1 LLTCC
6 TAAEQTTQLVL
17 DLQNIAHDAG
27 HPVPLAIAIDQENGG
42 VNSLYDEIYIRQF
55 PSAMGLAATGSKEL
69 ANDVATA
76 TGQELNSVGVNWILG
91 PVLDVLTNVRNQPL
105 GVRAIGDDPQ
115 EVSNYGAEFI
125 KGYQKAGVVTC
136 GKHFPS
142 YGNLEFFGAPT
153 DVPIITD
160 SLEQL
165 SQSALVPFRNAVIQG
180 LDAMMVGGVAMSSG
194 NMNVMHAC
202 LSERIVEELL
212 RRDLHFNGVVVSEC
226 LEMEALSHN
235 IGVGGGTVMAVKAGC
250 DVVLLCRS
258 FSVQQEAIGGLK
270 LGVEN
275 GTIERSRIVQS
286 LTRVLA
292 MKSKCTSWDKALK
305 PGGVVSLAKLLP
317 QHSALSTT
325 AYNESITVVRDQ
337 KQYLPLTKTID
348 QHEELLLLTPL
359 LKPLPTSAAFKTL
372 GETNDAPSHEHHS
385 AWEASASVMSGE
397 RVFRELG
404 RSLARQRKG
413 RLLHASY
420 TANGLRPDHESLI
433 NRASAVIV
441 VTANAG
447 QNRYQHAFTKHVAML
462 CKSAT
467 TNVGDH
473 KEKPCIVIA
482 VSSPSDFATDSSIG
496 TYICTFDFTETA
508 QQALVKVLYG
518 ELTPNG
524 GLPGT
529 MRQSQ
534 RTNQTRQHWL
544 VENFNEERD
553 ALPLDML
560 LETIQGDQSQE
571 TSALVGASSDTFLLH
586 TSHVDEAHFVVRNSS
601 TKELYGFCSTYY
613 FRSVGI
619 GVIGSIIV
627 DPSRRNLSIGHS
639 LHSRA
644 IRSLLQKKGVKK
656 VQLGSRLPSI
666 YLGIPSDDPLH
677 RKRLRKWFANMGWNV
692 SVSRP
697 VCTMIL
703 RDLSSWRPPEGL
715 GHTLSNP
722 DVKYDLVTGT
732 EYVEAMIDHIKP
744 NSRQGALEVYQLALA
759 DKANCG
765 VIRAKRA
772 EDGSI
777 LGSVIIYKGGS
788 KLSGF
793 VPVLADQWFAAGGIS
808 SLIVSKSVA
817 ESTSLIQGL
826 ILLGIRQIK
835 KQGSAMVILDNVR
848 LF

>member
-1 LLTCC
+1 
-6 TAAEQTTQLVL
+6 
-17 DLQNIAHDAG
+17 
-27 HPVPLAIAIDQENGG
+27 VPLAIAIDQENGG

-55 PSAMGLAATGSKEL
+55 PSAMGLAATGSKKL
-69 ANDVATA
+69 ANEVATA

-115 EVSNYGAEFI
+115 DVSNYGAEFI
-125 KGYQKAGVVTC
+125 KGYQKAGLATC

-165 SQSALVPFRNAVIQG
+165 SQSALIPFRNAVAQG

-250 DVVLLCRS
+250 DIVLLCRS
-258 FSVQQEAIGGLK
+258 FSVQQEAISGLK

-286 LTRVLA
+286 LTRVLT

-305 PGGVVSLAKLLP
+305 PAGVASLAKLLP
-317 QHSALSTT
+317 QHSTLSTT

-337 KQYLPLTKTID
+337 KQYLPLTKAID
-348 QHEELLLLTPL
+348 QHKELLLLTPL

-372 GETNDAPSHEHHS
+372 GESNDAASHERHS

-404 RSLARQRKG
+404 RSLARQRNG

-420 TANGLRPDHESLI
+420 TANGLRPDHETLI

-447 QNRYQHAFTKHVAML
+447 QNRYQHGFTKYVAML
-462 CKSAT
+462 CKLAS
-467 TNVGDH
+467 TNVADH
-473 KEKPCIVIA
+473 KEKPCIVVA

-518 ELTPNG
+518 ELTPSG

-529 MRQSQ
+529 LRQSQ
-534 RTNQTRQHWL
+534 SANQTRQHWL

-553 ALPLDML
+553 SLPLDTL
-560 LETIQGDQSQE
+560 LQITHGNQSQE
-571 TSALVGASSDTFLLH
+571 TSVLAGASSNTFLLH

-613 FRSVGI
+613 FRSVGT
-619 GVIGSIIV
+619 GVIGPIIV

-644 IRSLLQKKGVKK
+644 IRSLLQKKGIKTF
-656 VQLGSRLPSI
+656 QLGSRLPSI
-666 YLGIPSDDPLH
+666 YLGIPSADPLH
-677 RKRLRKWFANMGWNV
+677 RKRLRQWFANMGWNV
-692 SVSRP
+692 SLSQP
-697 VCTMIL
+697 VCSMIL

-732 EYVEAMIDHIKP
+732 EYVDAMIDHIKP
-744 NSRQGALEVYQLALA
+744 NSRQGLLEVYQLALA

-772 EDGSI
+772 EDGWI

-788 KLSGF
+788 NLGGF
-793 VPVLADQWFAAGGIS
+793 VSALADQRFVAGGIS
-808 SLIVSKSVA
+808 SLVISQSA
-817 ESTSLIQGL
+817 SESTSLIQGL

-835 KQGSAMVILDNVR
+835 KQGSGMVILDSVR

>member
-1 LLTCC
+1 M
-6 TAAEQTTQLVL
+6 
-17 DLQNIAHDAG
+17 
-27 HPVPLAIAIDQENGG
+27 PLAIAIDQENGG
-42 VNSLYDEIYIRQF
+42 VNSLYDEVYIRQF
-55 PSAMGLAATGSKEL
+55 PSAMGLAATGSNTL

-125 KGYQKAGVVTC
+125 KGYQKAGLVTC

-142 YGNLEFFGAPT
+142 YGNLEFFGSPT
-153 DVPIITD
+153 DVPVITD

-165 SQSALVPFRNAVIQG
+165 SQSALVPFRNAVAQG
-180 LDAMMVGGVAMSSG
+180 LDAMMVGGVAISSG

-212 RRDLHFNGVVVSEC
+212 RRDLRFNGVVVSEC

-258 FSVQQEAIGGLK
+258 FSVQQEAISGLK

-275 GTIERSRIVQS
+275 GTIEQSRIVKS

-292 MKSKCTSWDKALK
+292 MKAKYTSWDKALN
-305 PGGVVSLAKLLP
+305 PAGVTILAKLLP
-317 QHSALSTT
+317 QHSKLSTT
-325 AYNESITVVRDQ
+325 AYNESITVVRDEN
-337 KQYLPLTKTID
+337 QYLPLTKTVD

-359 LKPLPTSAAFKTL
+359 LKPLPTSAASKTL
-372 GETNDAPSHEHHS
+372 GEANDAPSHELHS
-385 AWEASASVMSGE
+385 AWKASASVMSGE

-404 RSLARQRKG
+404 RSLARQRNG

-420 TANGLRPDHESLI
+420 TANGVRPDHESLI

-441 VTANAG
+441 VTANAS
-447 QNRYQHAFTKHVAML
+447 QNRYQHGFTKHITML
-462 CKSAT
+462 CKLAT
-467 TNVGDH
+467 TNTGGR
-473 KEKPCIVIA
+473 KEKPCIVVA
-482 VSSPSDFATDSSIG
+482 VSSPSDFATDSTIG

-518 ELTPNG
+518 ELHPSG
-524 GLPGT
+524 GLPGSL
-529 MRQSQ
+529 RQSQ
-534 RTNQTRQHWL
+534 RTSQSRQHWL

-553 ALPLDML
+553 AVSLDKL
-560 LETIQGDQSQE
+560 LQTIQVVQSPD
-571 TSALVGASSDTFLLH
+571 TSMLTGASSNTFLLH

-613 FRSVGI
+613 FRSERT
-619 GVIGSIIV
+619 GVIGSLIV

-644 IRSLLQKKGVKK
+644 IRSLLQRKGVKK
-656 VQLGSRLPSI
+656 FQLGSRLPSI
-666 YLGIPSDDPLH
+666 YLGIPTVDSSH
-677 RKRLRKWFANMGWNV
+677 RKRLRQWFANMGWNV
-692 SVSRP
+692 SLSQP
-697 VCTMIL
+697 VCSMIL
-703 RDLSSWRPPEGL
+703 RDLPNWRPPDGL
-715 GHTLSNP
+715 GHTLSNR

-732 EYVEAMIDHIKP
+732 EYTDAMIDHVKP
-744 NSRQGALEVYQLALA
+744 NSRQGAVELYQLALS

-765 VIRAKRA
+765 IIRAKRA

-788 KLSGF
+788 KLGAF
-793 VPVLADQWFAAGGIS
+793 VPALADQRSAAGGMS
-808 SLIVSKSVA
+808 SLVISQA
-817 ESTSLIQGL
+817 ATDSTGLIKGL

-835 KQGSAMVILDNVR
+835 KQGSGVVVMDSVR
-848 LF
+848 LFRSCYWPY

>member
-1 LLTCC
+1 M
-6 TAAEQTTQLVL
+6 
-17 DLQNIAHDAG
+17 
-27 HPVPLAIAIDQENGG
+27 PLAIAIDQENGG

-55 PSAMGLAATGSKEL
+55 PSAMGLAATGSKKL
-69 ANDVATA
+69 ANEVATA

-115 EVSNYGAEFI
+115 EVSSYGAEFI
-125 KGYQKAGVVTC
+125 KGYQKAGLVTC

-165 SQSALVPFRNAVIQG
+165 SQSALVPFRNAVAQG

-258 FSVQQEAIGGLK
+258 FSVQQEAISGLK

-292 MKSKCTSWDKALK
+292 MKSRFTSWDKALN
-305 PGGVVSLAKLLP
+305 PAGIAYLSKLQP
-317 QHSALSTT
+317 QHSSLSTT
-325 AYNESITVVRDQ
+325 AYNESITVVRDV
-337 KQYLPLTKTID
+337 KRNLPLSKVID
-348 QHEELLLLTPL
+348 QQEELLLLTPL

-372 GETNDAPSHEHHS
+372 GENNDASSHERHS
-385 AWEASASVMSGE
+385 AFEASASVMSGE

-404 RSLARQRKG
+404 HSLARQRNGK
-413 RLLHASY
+413 LLHASY

-447 QNRYQHAFTKHVAML
+447 QNRYQHGFTKHVAML
-462 CKSAT
+462 CKLAT
-467 TNVGDH
+467 KDSGEQ
-473 KEKPCIVIA
+473 KEKACIVVS
-482 VSSPSDFATDSSIG
+482 VSSPSDFVTDSSIG
-496 TYICTFDFTETA
+496 TYVCTFDFTETA

-518 ELTPNG
+518 ELTPSG

-534 RTNQTRQHWL
+534 RAVQSRQHWL
-544 VENFNEERD
+544 VENFSEERD
-553 ALPLDML
+553 SIPLDTL
-560 LETIQGDQSQE
+560 LQTIPGDQSQD
-571 TSALVGASSDTFLLH
+571 TSALAGASSNTFLLH

-613 FRSVGI
+613 FRSVGT

-627 DPSRRNLSIGHS
+627 DPNRRNLSIGHS

-644 IRSLLQKKGVKK
+644 IRSLLQKKGIQKF
-656 VQLGSRLPSI
+656 QLGSRLPGI
-666 YLGIPSDDPLH
+666 YLGIPSKDPLQ
-677 RKRLRKWFANMGWNV
+677 RQRLRQWFANLGWNV
-692 SVSRP
+692 SLSRP
-697 VCTMIL
+697 VCSMIL
-703 RDLSSWRPPEGL
+703 RGLSSWKPPEGL

-722 DVKYDLVTGT
+722 DVKYDLVAGT
-732 EYVEAMIDHIKP
+732 EYTDAMIEHLKP
-744 NSRQGALEVYQLALA
+744 NSGQRVLEVYQMALA

-765 VIRAKRA
+765 IIRAKRA
-772 EDGSI
+772 EDGAI
-777 LGSVIIYKGGS
+777 LGSVIIYKGVS
-788 KLSGF
+788 KLGGF
-793 VPVLADQWFAAGGIS
+793 VPALADQRNVAGGIS
-808 SLIVSKSVA
+808 SVIISRSAV
-817 ESTSLIQGL
+817 ESTTLIQGL

-835 KQGSAMVILDNVR
+835 KQGSSMVILDSVR
-848 LF
+848 LL

>member
-1 LLTCC
+1 
-6 TAAEQTTQLVL
+6 
-17 DLQNIAHDAG
+17 
-27 HPVPLAIAIDQENGG
+27 
-42 VNSLYDEIYIRQF
+42 
-55 PSAMGLAATGSKEL
+55 MGLAATGSKKL
-69 ANDVATA
+69 AKEVATA

-105 GVRAIGDDPQ
+105 GVRAIGNDPQ
-115 EVSNYGAEFI
+115 EVSSYGAEFI
-125 KGYQKAGVVTC
+125 KGYQNAGLVTC

-142 YGNLEFFGAPT
+142 YGNLEFFGSPT

-165 SQSALVPFRNAVIQG
+165 SQSALVPFRNAVTQG

-202 LSERIVEELL
+202 LSEQIVEELL
-212 RRDLHFNGVVVSEC
+212 RRELHFNGVVVSEC

-258 FSVQQEAIGGLK
+258 FSVQQEAISGLK

-275 GTIERSRIVQS
+275 GTIDRLRIIES

-292 MKSKCTSWDKALK
+292 MKSNCTSWDKALK
-305 PGGVVSLAKLLP
+305 PPGVACLAKLLQ
-317 QHSALSTT
+317 QHSMLSTT

-337 KQYLPLTKTID
+337 KQYLPLAKTID

-359 LKPLPTSAAFKTL
+359 LKPLPASAAFKTL
-372 GETNDAPSHEHHS
+372 SETNDAPGHERHS

-404 RSLARQRKG
+404 RSLARQRNG

-420 TANGLRPDHESLI
+420 TANGVRPDHESLI

-462 CKSAT
+462 CKLACA
-467 TNVGDH
+467 NVRDH
-473 KEKPCIVIA
+473 REKPCIVVA

-518 ELTPNG
+518 ELNPSG

-534 RTNQTRQHWL
+534 RTNQSRQHWL
-544 VENFNEERD
+544 VENFNEDRD
-553 ALPLDML
+553 ALPLDTL
-560 LETIQGDQSQE
+560 LQTIQGEQSQE
-571 TSALVGASSDTFLLH
+571 ASILGGTSSSTFLLH
-586 TSHVDEAHFVVRNSS
+586 TSHVDEAHFVVRNSG

-613 FRSVGI
+613 FRSAGT

-644 IRSLLQKKGVKK
+644 IRSLLQKTGITKF
-656 VQLGSRLPSI
+656 QLGSRLPSI
-666 YLGIPSDDPLH
+666 YLGIPSVDPVY
-677 RKRLRKWFANMGWNV
+677 RKRLRQWFANMGWNV
-692 SVSRP
+692 SLSRP
-697 VCTMIL
+697 VCSMIL
-703 RDLSSWRPPEGL
+703 RDLPSWRPPEGL

-732 EYVEAMIDHIKP
+732 EYVNAMMDHIKL
-744 NSRQGALEVYQLALA
+744 NSRQGAVEVYQLALA
-759 DKANCG
+759 DRANCG

-777 LGSVIIYKGGS
+777 LGSVIVYKGGS
-788 KLSGF
+788 KLGEF
-793 VPVLADQWFAAGGIS
+793 VATLADQRSAAGGIS
-808 SLIVSKSVA
+808 SLVISKSA
-817 ESTSLIQGL
+817 HESTSLIQGL
-826 ILLGIRQIK
+826 VLLGIRQIK
-835 KQGSAMVILDNVR
+835 KQGSGMVILDRVR
-848 LF
+848 LFPFLHEPY

>member
-1 LLTCC
+1 
-6 TAAEQTTQLVL
+6 
-17 DLQNIAHDAG
+17 
-27 HPVPLAIAIDQENGG
+27 VPLAIAIDQENGG
-42 VNSLYDEIYIRQF
+42 VNSLYDEVYVRQF
-55 PSAMGLAATGSKEL
+55 PSAMGLAATGSKKL
-69 ANDVATA
+69 ANEVATA

-115 EVSNYGAEFI
+115 EVSSYGIEFI
-125 KGYQKAGVVTC
+125 KGYQKAGLATC

-165 SQSALVPFRNAVIQG
+165 SQSALVPFRNAVAQG
-180 LDAMMVGGVAMSSG
+180 LDSTMVGGVAMSSG
-194 NMNVMHAC
+194 QMNVMHAC

-258 FSVQQEAIGGLK
+258 FSAQQEAISGLK

-275 GTIERSRIVQS
+275 GTIERSRIIES
-286 LTRVLA
+286 LRRVLA
-292 MKSKCTSWDKALK
+292 MKSRYTSWDKALK
-305 PGGVVSLAKLLP
+305 PAGISCLTKLQP
-317 QHSALSTT
+317 QHSSLSTT
-325 AYNESITVVRDQ
+325 AYNESITVVRDV
-337 KQYLPLTKTID
+337 KHYLPLTKIID

-359 LKPLPTSAAFKTL
+359 LKPLPTSADFKTL
-372 GETNDAPSHEHHS
+372 GENYDASSRERHF

-404 RSLARQRKG
+404 RSLARQRNG

-433 NRASAVIV
+433 NRARAVIV

-447 QNRYQHAFTKHVAML
+447 QNRYQHGFTKHVAML
-462 CKSAT
+462 CKLAN
-467 TNVGDH
+467 TNSGEQ
-473 KEKPCIVIA
+473 KEKPCIVVA

-534 RTNQTRQHWL
+534 KANQSRQHWL
-544 VENFNEERD
+544 VENFNDERD
-553 ALPLDML
+553 SIPLDKL
-560 LETIQGDQSQE
+560 LQTVQEDQSQD
-571 TSALVGASSDTFLLH
+571 TSTLVGASSNSFLLR

-613 FRSVGI
+613 FKSIGT

-627 DPSRRNLSIGHS
+627 DPGRRKLSIGHS

-644 IRSLLQKKGVKK
+644 IRSLLQKKGVKEF
-656 VQLGSRLPSI
+656 QLGSRLPSI
-666 YLGIPSDDPLH
+666 YLGIPSNSPSH
-677 RKRLRKWFANMGWNV
+677 RKRLRQWFANMGWNV
-692 SVSRP
+692 SISRP
-697 VCTMIL
+697 VCSMIL
-703 RDLSSWRPPEGL
+703 RDVPNWRPPDGL

-722 DVKYDLVTGT
+722 DVKYDLVAGS
-732 EYVEAMIDHIKP
+732 EYTDVMMDHIKP
-744 NSRQGALEVYQLALA
+744 NSRQGVLEVYQLALA
-759 DKANCG
+759 DKPNCG
-765 VIRAKRA
+765 IIRAKRA
-772 EDGSI
+772 EDGTI
-777 LGSVIIYKGGS
+777 LGSVIIYKAGS
-788 KLSGF
+788 KLGGF
-793 VPVLADQWFAAGGIS
+793 VPAVADQRIVAGGIS
-808 SLIVSKSVA
+808 SLIISQSAADSKSL
-817 ESTSLIQGL
+817 TQSLV
-826 ILLGIRQIK
+826 LLGVRQIK
-835 KQGSAMVILDNVR
+835 KQGSSVVIVDNVR
-848 LF
+848 ALLTLVPAILTTSGGR